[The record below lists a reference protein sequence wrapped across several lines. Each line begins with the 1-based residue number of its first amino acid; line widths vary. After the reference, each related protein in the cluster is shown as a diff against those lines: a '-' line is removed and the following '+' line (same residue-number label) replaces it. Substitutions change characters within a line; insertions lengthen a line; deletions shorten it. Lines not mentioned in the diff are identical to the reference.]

1 MAVLIQAVRRWNL
14 TQRGCGEKYPWVW
27 TLVRINAEGFFP
39 FFSHSHIWGRIW
51 NENRSQ
57 HRSFLHWKLYNLNW
71 GKKSVFSASY
81 CTPTYPDLLTLSRIR
96 LIYFFKSINSIKKH
110 PKLWNQDT
118 VLTTRMTN
126 GFKCRMNVNLTAR
139 SFSHTKTNYFLK
151 CTYAHVWFI
160 TLMSCN
166 IELEFLIVIG
176 GD

>member
-27 TLVRINAEGFFP
+27 TLVRINAEGFFS

-96 LIYFFKSINSIKKH
+96 LIYFFKSINSIKNTQSYEIK
-110 PKLWNQDT
+110 
-118 VLTTRMTN
+118 TR
-126 GFKCRMNVNLTAR
+126 CLR
-139 SFSHTKTNYFLK
+139 
-151 CTYAHVWFI
+151 HVWQKCVLNVLNAGW
-160 TLMSCN
+160 TWTWQHAL
-166 IELEFLIVIG
+166 FLIPRQITF
-176 GD
+176 